1 MKGILMK
8 KTIAL
13 LLAAVMLSGICG
25 CAKPGEGNTTG
36 TAGTTGGKTTVSTGD
51 SQTTDKPDDT
61 TKTPDDTNVR
71 VRMSGKP
78 KEIKETDFSG
88 YGLPGER

>member
-25 CAKPGEGNTTG
+25 CAKPGEGS

-61 TKTPDDTNVR
+61 E
-71 VRMSGKP
+71 G
-78 KEIKETDFSG
+78 
-88 YGLPGER
+88 GED